1 MRAADAADR
10 TGLRLV
16 LIAEEAA
23 GARVLRLLSER
34 RLLPV
39 CVLTDG
45 VGARSEGLAPVA
57 RLARLHGLPLMP
69 ARRAREGA
77 FADWLERQRVDLL
90 LNVHSLH
97 VLPRAVVEAPRIGA
111 LNLHPGPLPE
121 LAGLNAPSWA
131 IFLRRPEH
139 GVTLHWMDAAIDAG
153 PVAYEERFALTGQE
167 RAFQLAA
174 RCAELGV
181 GLIARLLDDLEAG
194 RPLPRHVQDRARRR
208 LLPPAPPEGTELVW
222 ERPAADL
229 EALVRACDWGPF
241 PSPWGHAWT
250 RLPDGRQIAV
260 LRARAVEQPTG
271 APTAAPPGTVLAVT
285 DRCAL
290 VAAGRDTLQL
300 SQLRIADRVVEARKA
315 LRAGDV
321 LGA

>member
-10 TGLRLV
+10 ATPRLV

-23 GARVLRLLSER
+23 GARVLRLLTER
-34 RLLPV
+34 QLLPLT
-39 CVLTDG
+39 VLTDG
-45 VGARSEGLAPVA
+45 VGAPSEGLAPVA

-69 ARRAREGA
+69 ALRAREGA

-97 VLPRAVVEAPRIGA
+97 VLPREVVEAPRIGA

-131 IFLRRPEH
+131 IFMRRPEH

-194 RPLPRHVQDRARRR
+194 RPLPRHAQDRARRR

-222 ERPAADL
+222 ERPARDL

-241 PSPWGHAWT
+241 ASPWGHAWT

-260 LRARAVEQPTG
+260 LRARAVEKPIG

-290 VAAGRDTLQL
+290 VAAGRDVLEL
-300 SQLRIADRVVEARKA
+300 SRVQIDGRLVEAGQA

-321 LGA
+321 LGV